1 MANGTNTTMKRLRTL
16 AVALALAATGAWG
29 MGDRPPED
37 RGDASKAG
45 KPACEDA
52 KGGSPAGCDPDR
64 AGKATSPDGGKPRD
78 SRPDRFGTGYE
89 ARKGLRAGGGGGR
102 GGRGR

>member
-1 MANGTNTTMKRLRTL
+1 MANGTTMTTKRMRIL
-16 AVALALAATGAWG
+16 AMALALAAPGAWG
-29 MGDRPPED
+29 MGDRPPEVH
-37 RGDASKAG
+37 GDGTQAAKT
-45 KPACEDA
+45 ACGDA
-52 KGGSPAGCDPDR
+52 KGGSSKACDADSAGQ
-64 AGKATSPDGGKPRD
+64 ATPPDGSKTRD

>member
-1 MANGTNTTMKRLRTL
+1 MANGTTTTTKRLRIL
-16 AVALALAATGAWG
+16 AMALGLAASGAWG
-29 MGDRPPED
+29 MGDRPPDE
-37 RGDASKAG
+37 RGTAPGAAKA
-45 KPACEDA
+45 ACEEA
-52 KGGSPAGCDPDR
+52 KGASSTGCDPES
-64 AGKATSPDGGKPRD
+64 AGKAASPDGSKSRD